1 MKRKIITTGVAAAVA
16 LTTLAP
22 ISAQAFTTPRGVK
35 VNPVNDVVF
44 EVIPKSSGFYG
55 DFWCGASEYARR
67 VQGADWTDRVYVVQ
81 GRSPSV
87 TTNRRSAVQFTLSPE
102 AANVPPPPQGWLAL
116 GIKAGGS
123 MSVQQA
129 RTHCDQQPIHRN

>member
-1 MKRKIITTGVAAAVA
+1 MTRKTIAAALATGLMATV
-16 LTTLAP
+16 LAP
-22 ISAQAFTTPRGVK
+22 LGAEAFTTPRGVR

-44 EVIPKSSGFYG
+44 EVIPKSSGSYG

-67 VQGADWTDRVYVVQ
+67 VQGAGWTDRVYVVQ

-87 TTNRRSAVQFTLSPE
+87 TTNRRSAVQFTLYPE
-102 AANVPPPPQGWLAL
+102 KANLPPAPQGWLAL

-123 MSVQQA
+123 MSIQQA
-129 RTHCDQQPIHRN
+129 KTHCLQQPVHLN